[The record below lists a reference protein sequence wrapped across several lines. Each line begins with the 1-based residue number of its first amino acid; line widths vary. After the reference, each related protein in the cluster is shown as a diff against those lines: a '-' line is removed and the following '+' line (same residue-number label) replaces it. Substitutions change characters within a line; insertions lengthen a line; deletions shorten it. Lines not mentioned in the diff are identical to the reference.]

1 MSRRDTKPEVK
12 PATEPETSEAVTAET
27 EAAAAEAK
35 AAAALSLSLEDTMAQ
50 KMRGVPT
57 KSRTSVIGYNP
68 YDAEPAAK
76 AKAKDAEGKTKTD
89 LRKLSEW
96 IRLQR
101 QVAELNPDAP
111 KKKPPT

>member
-1 MSRRDTKPEVK
+1 MSRRDTKPETR
-12 PATEPETSEAVTAET
+12 PATATETAKAEAQ
-27 EAAAAEAK
+27 AAAD
-35 AAAALSLSLEDTMAQ
+35 LSLSLEDTIAQ

-57 KSRTSVIGYNP
+57 RSRTGVVGYNP
-68 YDAEPAAK
+68 YDAEPAK
-76 AKAKDAEGKTKTD
+76 AKSKDASGKTKPTD

>member
-1 MSRRDTKPEVK
+1 VSKRDTKP
-12 PATEPETSEAVTAET
+12 TETAATAEAT
-27 EAAAAEAK
+27 AAAEA
-35 AAAALSLSLEDTMAQ
+35 ALKLSLEDTIAQ
-50 KMRGVPT
+50 KQRGVPT
-57 KSRTSVIGYNP
+57 KSRTGVVGYNP

-76 AKAKDAEGKTKTD
+76 PKEAELKPKPTD

-111 KKKPPT
+111 KKKPPKPT